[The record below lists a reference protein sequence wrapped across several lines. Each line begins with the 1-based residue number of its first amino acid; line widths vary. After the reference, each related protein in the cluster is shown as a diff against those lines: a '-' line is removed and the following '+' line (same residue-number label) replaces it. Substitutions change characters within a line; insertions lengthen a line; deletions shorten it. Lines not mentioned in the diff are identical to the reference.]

1 MIAGRCLALCLL
13 ATLLP
18 PAAAADDEAPA
29 ATAASSPRPSAE
41 PSSLPT
47 AAALQAEVERLRAD
61 LDALRAE
68 LAALRAPDATVTRA
82 PAEAERLARLEDLA
96 RELEERV
103 RQIADSLEA
112 LSSEVY
118 KRLTLSVYGSLEARN
133 YSGDNG
139 FLDGNIVEL
148 VLSGRPHKRLSVVTQ
163 IEFERAGGAGRGGD
177 IVVEQAWAGLQL
189 FPELSFR
196 AGIFL
201 VPFGNVN
208 IDHFPFKRDV
218 VTPPLINQVAAP
230 GDWSDNGVGLN
241 GRRLFGHWLL
251 SYDAYAGAGLGGAPS
266 PAGLRELRQPYGI
279 DNNTDTAFM
288 GRVAVARERRFELG
302 LSGYTGSYDDAARH
316 NLMAFALDALVAR
329 GPLRFHVEF
338 DAFTAERTDG
348 PDARY
353 RGFYVR
359 GIYDFGRSWLPRTIL
374 GRDFEDPRLQLV
386 AQYDLARTEGPVET
400 DFVRNR
406 ERRLTLGFNWR
417 PSGQWVLKA
426 SYERNTTDNV
436 PLVRGDRDG
445 FIGSIN
451 FVF

>member
-1 MIAGRCLALCLL
+1 MSGLRVNAWLFALALL
-13 ATLLP
+13 A
-18 PAAAADDEAPA
+18 AQAFAADPPGGRSDDTPEQ
-29 ATAASSPRPSAE
+29 SPGV
-41 PSSLPT
+41 T
-47 AAALQAEVERLRAD
+47 DKAALEAELRRLRQD
-61 LDALRAE
+61 LEALRAE
-68 LAALRAPDATVTRA
+68 LVRLRAA
-82 PAEAERLARLEDLA
+82 PPTAPTGDAERLARLEALAHDLDQ
-96 RELEERV
+96 RL
-103 RQIADSLEA
+103 RQTADALDA

-218 VTPPLINQVAAP
+218 VTPPLVNQVAAP

-241 GRRLFGHWLL
+241 GRRLFGHTWLL
-251 SYDAYAGAGLGGAPS
+251 SYDVYAGAGLGGQLS
-266 PAGLRELRQPYGI
+266 SAGLRELRQPYGI
-279 DNNTDTAFM
+279 DNNTQTAFM
-288 GRVAVARERRFELG
+288 GRVALARERRFELG
-302 LSGYTGSYDDAARH
+302 LSAYTGAYDDEGRE
-316 NLMAFALDALVAR
+316 NLRAFALDALVTHGPAR
-329 GPLRFHVEF
+329 LHVEF
-338 DAFTAERTDG
+338 DSFGARRSGG

-359 GIYDFGRSWLPRTIL
+359 GVYDFGRSWLPRTIL

-386 AQYDLARTEGPVET
+386 AQYDLARTEGPAGES
-400 DFVRNR
+400 FERNR
-406 ERRLTLGFNWR
+406 ERRLTFGFNWR

-426 SYERNTTDNV
+426 SYERNSTDNT